1 MLTSEPLPSWRTGA
15 AVVRAA
21 LEALR
26 PPRRMTV
33 SQAAERYRMLKTAE
47 GGVGYQGPWRNSMA
61 PHLVEPMDRALLRSV
76 SVVVLMG
83 PSQFGKS
90 EVFLNLILHAVV
102 VRPGDILLYQPNKE
116 AAADFMSRRV
126 ERGLIRSCR
135 EVAEQLG
142 PTRSDDTVSEK
153 TFRSGMVLSVLWPS
167 AVNMSSKPA
176 PLVLIDERDR
186 MADNI
191 DGEGDPVELGKRRF
205 TTFGRDGSLVVA
217 SSPSRTNGT
226 GVIALYRSGDQ
237 NIIAWPC
244 AHCGEHWT
252 PGFDA
257 ERKPTLEHLHYPAG
271 ATADEAREA
280 AVLICPHCGGEITER
295 ERVHMIQAA
304 TWLPHGMTIDADGRL
319 VGARPAGRVASYWLH
334 GFANPFKQVGEIAGD
349 LVAALEHFDATGDE
363 QPLKTVTNTVLGIPY
378 KSQAAG
384 APLEAEQL
392 AERREGYELGTVPA
406 GVRVLVAA
414 VDVQG
419 NRFEVLVV
427 GFSETGESWLVDR
440 FAIRQLADGRT
451 DIRPG
456 EFPEHW
462 AVLLERV
469 VAATYPLADDPS
481 QVLGIATTAVDTGG
495 VDGVTAAAA
504 AFWRLARRSGVA
516 DLALTL
522 VKGSNNAAAPILAP
536 KPTYLEALPSGK
548 PDEGGPRLWMIGV
561 SHAKDMLA
569 NRLRRRE
576 AGPGAVHF
584 PHGLADG
591 YLAEL
596 VAETKEK
603 GKWVKLQ
610 RANETWDLLV
620 YATAAFARLRP
631 GRVDWRRPPKV
642 AMPRPR
648 ALEPA
653 APAPLPAI
661 AAYVAPAG
669 QEHRGRRRGLR
680 GGVRA

>member
-1 MLTSEPLPSWRTGA
+1 MLTSEPLPGWRSGA
-15 AVVRAA
+15 AIVRAA

-33 SQAAERYRMLKTAE
+33 SEAAERYRMLKTAE
-47 GGVGYQGPWRNSMA
+47 GGVGYQGPWRNAMA

-102 VRPGDILLYQPNKE
+102 VRPGDILLYQPSKE
-116 AAADFMSRRV
+116 AAADFMGRRV
-126 ERGLIRSCR
+126 ERGLIKSCR

-142 PTRSDDTVSEK
+142 TTRSDDTMHEK
-153 TFRSGMVLSVLWPS
+153 TFKSGMVLSVLWPT
-167 AVNMSSKPA
+167 ATNMSSKPA
-176 PLVLIDERDR
+176 PLVLLDERDR
-186 MADNI
+186 MPDNI
-191 DGEGDPVELGKRRF
+191 DGEGDPVELAKRRG
-205 TTFGRDGSLVVA
+205 TTFGRDATTVVA

-226 GVIALYRSGDQ
+226 GIAALYRSGDQ
-237 NIIAWPC
+237 NVLAWPC

-252 PGFDA
+252 PGVDA
-257 ERKPTLEHLHYPAG
+257 ERRPTLEHLHYPAG

-280 AVLICPHCGGEITER
+280 AALICPHCGGEITER
-295 ERVHMIQAA
+295 ERARMIQSA
-304 TWLPHGMTIDADGRL
+304 TWLPAGMTIDTDGRL
-319 VGARPAGRVASYWLH
+319 VGSRPAGRVASYWLH
-334 GFANPFKQVGEIAGD
+334 GFANPFKRVGEIAAD
-349 LVAALEHFDATGDE
+349 LVAAHAHFDETGDE
-363 QPLKTVTNTVLGIPY
+363 QPLKTVHNTVLGIPY
-378 KSQAAG
+378 RSIAAG

-392 AERREGYELGTVPA
+392 AGRREGYDLGTVPA

-419 NRFEVLVV
+419 GRFEVLVM

-440 FAIRQLADGRT
+440 YAIRQLADGRT
-451 DIRPG
+451 DVRPG
-456 EFPEHW
+456 EMPEHW

-469 VAATYPLADDPS
+469 VSATYPLADDPE
-481 QVLGIATTAVDTGG
+481 QVLPIATTAVDTGG
-495 VDGVTAAAA
+495 VDGVTANAA
-504 AFWRLARRSGVA
+504 AFWRLARRSGLG

-536 KPTYLEALPSGK
+536 KPTFLDSLPSGK
-548 PDEGGPRLWMIGV
+548 PDEAGPRLWMIGV
-561 SHAKDMLA
+561 SAAKDMLA
-569 NRLRRRE
+569 NRLRRE
-576 AGPGAVHF
+576 QSGPGAVHF
-584 PHGLADG
+584 PVGLADN

-596 VAETKEK
+596 VAETKER
-603 GKWVKLQ
+603 GKWVKTQ

-631 GRVDWRRPPKV
+631 GRVDWRRPPKA

-648 ALEPA
+648 ALAPA
-653 APAPLPAI
+653 APAPLPPI
-661 AAYVAPAG
+661 AAYSPPAG
-669 QEHRGRRRGLR
+669 QEQRGRRRGLR